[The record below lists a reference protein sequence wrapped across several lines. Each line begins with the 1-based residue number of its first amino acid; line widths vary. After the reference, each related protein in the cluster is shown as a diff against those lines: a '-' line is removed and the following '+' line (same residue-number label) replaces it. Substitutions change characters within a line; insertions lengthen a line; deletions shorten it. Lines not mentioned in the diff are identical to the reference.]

1 MTHIPVLQKEV
12 IEYLMPRPNE
22 NFIDATVGEAGQT
35 TAILKRNGPQGKVL
49 GIELDSELYQELKTQ
64 MISER
69 LILVND
75 SYIKLEEIVK
85 KYNFKRVYGILFDL
99 GLSSFHF
106 EESGRGFSFKK
117 DEVLDMRYDI
127 RSQEYLTAER
137 IVNSYPESEI
147 EKILKTYGGERF
159 SRRIARKIVETRKK
173 TPIKT
178 TFQLVKII
186 LTATPH
192 KIYQGRKIH
201 PATRTFQAL
210 RIAVNRELENLEK
223 TLPQTLEVLA
233 KEGRLVVISF
243 HSGEDRIVKNFL
255 KENEKKG
262 LLRILTKKPITP
274 SLEELEKNPR
284 ARSAKLRAAQKS

>member
-22 NFIDATVGEAGQT
+22 NFIDATVGEAGIT

-85 KYNFKRVYGILFDL
+85 KYNFKQVCGILFDL

-106 EESGRGFSFKK
+106 EKSGRGFSFKK

-127 RSQEYLTAER
+127 RNQEYLTAER
-137 IVNSYPESEI
+137 IVNGYPESEI

-159 SRRIARKIVETRKK
+159 SRRIARKIVEIRKK
-173 TPIKT
+173 TPIRT
-178 TFQLVKII
+178 TSQLVKII

-243 HSGEDRIVKNFL
+243 HSGEDKIVKNFL